1 MYTTS
6 IRNYIYIYDVV
17 HSIAINVI
25 RVTYVRIAYVFHVL
39 LLAQKVAIVETTTDA
54 IVKVAVDIE
63 ASTSGSAS
71 TSVASSRTS
80 SRVGSRRVSTNAPP
94 TPPRKRAYAR
104 AKLFALDDRTAHI
117 AVLDARGVLHIWG
130 ASLGTKT
137 VEMAIN
143 IAAPPASPS
152 TASVRRSVNIRSS
165 QNVTDAVKGVW
176 AHAPPSQLVWLG
188 VSTGGGAV
196 SCSVLLTEACTLSLF
211 SFTILLTLSFA
222 FSSLSLVA
230 LSLSLSLSLCI
241 RLQPAVAV
249 VWTAPHCIVLI
260 VDILGNSQWVDCASA
275 RRQTTPSTARPAA
288 PHGSPATRKLSVGSL
303 LKAAKKPVGANAEDE
318 TPEWHSSVNTFVR
331 SSRGVCWSLH

>member
-6 IRNYIYIYDVV
+6 IRNYICDVV
-17 HSIAINVI
+17 HSIALNVI
-25 RVTYVRIAYVFHVL
+25 RVTYVRIAYVFHVF

-80 SRVGSRRVSTNAPP
+80 SRVGPRRVSTNAPP

-117 AVLDARGVLHIWG
+117 AVLDARCVLHIWG

-165 QNVTDAVKGVW
+165 QNVTDAVKGAW

-211 SFTILLTLSFA
+211 HSRHFSRSPFLSLPSLWSLSFSLFVYA
-222 FSSLSLVA
+222 CSLRSQLCGQRRTASSSSSISLETA
-230 LSLSLSLSLCI
+230 NGS
-241 RLQPAVAV
+241 
-249 VWTAPHCIVLI
+249 TAP
-260 VDILGNSQWVDCASA
+260 A
-275 RRQTTPSTARPAA
+275 
-288 PHGSPATRKLSVGSL
+288 
-303 LKAAKKPVGANAEDE
+303 
-318 TPEWHSSVNTFVR
+318 
-331 SSRGVCWSLH
+331 RGVKPHRALLHAPPPRMDLQQRASFP

>member
-1 MYTTS
+1 M
-6 IRNYIYIYDVV
+6 ILF

-25 RVTYVRIAYVFHVL
+25 RITYVRIAYVFHVI

-71 TSVASSRTS
+71 TSAASSRTS

-196 SCSVLLTEACTLSLF
+196 SCSVLLTEACTLFLF
-211 SFTILLTLSFA
+211 SFTTLLTLSFA

-230 LSLSLSLSLCI
+230 LSLSLFLSLFVYACSLQSQLCGRRRTASSSLSISLE
-241 RLQPAVAV
+241 
-249 VWTAPHCIVLI
+249 TAN
-260 VDILGNSQWVDCASA
+260 G
-275 RRQTTPSTARPAA
+275 ST
-288 PHGSPATRKLSVGSL
+288 SPA
-303 LKAAKKPVGANAEDE
+303 
-318 TPEWHSSVNTFVR
+318 
-331 SSRGVCWSLH
+331 RGVKPHRALHAPPPRMDLQQRASFP